1 MKNALEEIAD
11 EVFEQLRDRRA
22 GFCTCSQCRDDAITR
37 ALNKIRPRYISGS
50 PIGSAVT
57 RVALSHRQARAE
69 LAVVMLDGM
78 RIVSARPRH
87 QSVGS
92 RGG

>member
-11 EVFEQLRDRRA
+11 EVFDELRARHA
-22 GFCTCSQCRDDAITR
+22 VFCPCSQCRDDAITA

-69 LAVVMLDGM
+69 LAVVMLEAM

-87 QSVGS
+87 KSVGS

>member
-1 MKNALEEIAD
+1 MKNALEEIAND
-11 EVFEQLRDRRA
+11 VFDQLRQRRA
-22 GFCTCSQCRDDAITR
+22 GFCDCPQCGDDVITA

-57 RVALSHRQARAE
+57 RVALSHRQIRAE
-69 LAVVMLDGM
+69 LAVVMLDAM
-78 RIVSARPRH
+78 RLVSARPRH
-87 QSVGS
+87 PVSS